1 MGALHQLKMASNRSN
16 ERDQAPAGGTPANP
30 SSLPPS
36 STERPSAP
44 GSRRDRMRDRTRS
57 ATLKIR
63 PWSQL
68 LGVLAYTVF
77 DADNQLTDCCGEPSE
92 ELAERASAFREKVR
106 GGRFDGSHLLE
117 VGSGTTRLLS
127 VARPD
132 GWFVHIWIEGA
143 TDVAGILSVV
153 GGK

>member
-1 MGALHQLKMASNRSN
+1 MGALHQLKMAQNRSN
-16 ERDQAPAGGTPANP
+16 ERDQASTPPAHP

-36 STERPSAP
+36 STERPSGPA
-44 GSRRDRMRDRTRS
+44 SRRDRMRDRTRS

-68 LGVLAYTVF
+68 PGVVAYTVF
-77 DADNQLTDCCGEPSE
+77 DGENQLTDCCGEPTE

-117 VGSGTTRLLS
+117 VGVGTTRLLS